1 MFTIALRREQHTRQ
15 YVVSAS
21 QPSGW
26 ELTLQEDLERVKR
39 VHFEDWHRV
48 ERAVAVVKL
57 EIENLTASGWQV
69 ETSRGILAQS

>member
-1 MFTIALRREQHTRQ
+1 MFSIALRREQHTRQ
-15 YVVSAS
+15 YAVSPS

-48 ERAVAVVKL
+48 ERAVAAVKL
-57 EIENLTASGWQV
+57 EVESLTASGWQV